1 MLSSRNTKF
10 IVVTAALQSETYTLA
25 NRFGSCLSISFLALM
40 VCLQCSYND
49 FRRVDVS
56 RNVSY
61 APEEKMFCTLILLRY
76 LVGTSSAMKNL
87 FQAVNAQF
95 SCKLSCRSL
104 ISGNFQFCLFRLII
118 LLIFVLK
125 SSIE

>member
-10 IVVTAALQSETYTLA
+10 IVAIAALQLETYTLA

-56 RNVSY
+56 RNVFY
-61 APEEKMFCTLILLRY
+61 APDEKMFCTLILLRY
-76 LVGTSSAMKNL
+76 LAGTSSAMKNL

-104 ISGNFQFCLFRLII
+104 ISGNF
-118 LLIFVLK
+118 
-125 SSIE
+125 